1 MMSVITNGN
10 NSRILQP
17 YDRLG
22 ASGSVG
28 EIPLHA
34 DSQNM
39 CRSRIHHALEYIV
52 IFFYWSIKNTVLIY
66 LPLWRTNYKNVS

>member
-1 MMSVITNGN
+1 MQVRLYRNYKSTLWGEGGIPLSAVNENKPRTDDV
-10 NSRILQP
+10 SYHP
-17 YDRLG
+17 YDRLN

-39 CRSRIHHALEYIV
+39 CRGSTA
-52 IFFYWSIKNTVLIY
+52 
-66 LPLWRTNYKNVS
+66 P

>member
-1 MMSVITNGN
+1 MSVITDGN

-17 YDRLG
+17 YDRLS

-39 CRSRIHHALEYIV
+39 CRGS
-52 IFFYWSIKNTVLIY
+52 TT
-66 LPLWRTNYKNVS
+66 P

>member
-1 MMSVITNGN
+1 MMSVIINGN

-17 YDRLG
+17 YDRRH

-34 DSQNM
+34 DS
-39 CRSRIHHALEYIV
+39 SEHEPRIHHALEYFV
-52 IFFYWSIKNTVLIY
+52 IIFYWSIQNTVLIY
-66 LPLWRTNYKNVS
+66 LPIWRTNYKNVS

>member
-1 MMSVITNGN
+1 MQVRLYRNYKSTLWGEGGSRYQPLMRINQEQMMSVITNGN

-17 YDRLG
+17 YDRLN

-39 CRSRIHHALEYIV
+39 CRGSTA
-52 IFFYWSIKNTVLIY
+52 
-66 LPLWRTNYKNVS
+66 P